1 MISGKVMRKTH
12 DPPDTHGS
20 RPPAI
25 DQRAARLRECGAPPD
40 FSRAAT
46 GLRTTQGAI
55 SRQVRELETRLGL
68 SLFERINQ
76 RVFPHRRRRGLSA
89 GNHTHS
95 RQSFGGNRAH
105 LASAGGMEVLNLAVL
120 PTFAARWLVPRL
132 PKFLADHP
140 QATVNF
146 AVRNEPFTFGD
157 TPLDAAIHF
166 GEPTWPG
173 AVCDFLCIEEVYP
186 VAAPTVRDQFGLQDS
201 AAIAQAPLLHQS
213 SRPTAWTDW
222 LAAEGLPT
230 AGAYHGSPLRP
241 VLDDCRSGG
250 RWLGRGAPRF
260 MIEAELASGR
270 LVLLTERPLDAGKA
284 YWFVYPEARVRS
296 RLVRSFGDWL
306 KAGGRRRPRPHKSAA
321 RSLSLPGRTFRTN
334 ATLPRPGTFSFPGA
348 Y

>member
-1 MISGKVMRKTH
+1 MARDLLPSISALLAFE
-12 DPPDTHGS
+12 S
-20 RPPAI
+20 
-25 DQRAARLRECGAPPD
+25 AARHLS

-46 GLRTTQGAI
+46 ELHLTQGAI

-76 RVFPHRRRRGLSA
+76 RVFLTDAGEAYRLEVTRILASLSA
-89 GNHTHS
+89 ATE
-95 RQSFGGNRAH
+95 RTM
-105 LASAGGMEVLNLAVL
+105 ASAGGVEVLNLAVL

-186 VAAPTVRDQFGLQDS
+186 VAAPTMRDRFGLQDS

-222 LAAEGLPT
+222 FEAEGLPT
-230 AGAYHGSPLRP
+230 TGAYHGSRFDQFSMIAEAA
-241 VLDDCRSGG
+241 VVG
-250 RWLGRGAPRF
+250 LGVALMPRF

-306 KAGGRRRPRPHKSAA
+306 KTEAAAPASA
-321 RSLSLPGRTFRTN
+321 
-334 ATLPRPGTFSFPGA
+334 
-348 Y
+348 